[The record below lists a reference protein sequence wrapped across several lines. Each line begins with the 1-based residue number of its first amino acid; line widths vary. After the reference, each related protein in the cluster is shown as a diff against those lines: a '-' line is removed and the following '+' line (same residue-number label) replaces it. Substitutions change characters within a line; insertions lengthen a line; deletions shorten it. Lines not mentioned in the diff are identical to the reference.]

1 MKIKTSKKSTKTIE
15 IPEPVFKG
23 VVIDPFTGITKT
35 YTSEENFRK
44 AQLPYKFKRLIENIT
59 NDNTGNILFTDSEA
73 KGLITL
79 CMFIITRGM
88 IITYRDGD
96 KSIHCTDV
104 ENVPTEEFIADFGEI
119 YDDYGKSS
127 EEALNNAVRELD
139 KQFVRP
145 HVRNIRKYIAKWDL
159 YTSTI
164 NNVIIH
170 DYRNKD
176 TENITGKSWMSL
188 NIDIQFKNETIR
200 NDFIDF
206 INQFNMTYYDKVII
220 RKISSYCE

>member
-23 VVIDPFTGITKT
+23 VVINPFTGLTKT
-35 YTSEENFRK
+35 YTSEAEFQK
-44 AQLPYKFKRLIENIT
+44 AQLPYKFKQLIENIK
-59 NDNTGNILFTDSEA
+59 NVNTSFVDSEV
-73 KGLITL
+73 KGLINL
-79 CMFIITRGM
+79 CIFIIRRGM

-96 KSIHCTDV
+96 KSIHCTDI
-104 ENVPTEEFIADFGEI
+104 ENVPTEEFIAAFGEI
-119 YDDYGKSS
+119 YDDYEKSS
-127 EEALNNAVRELD
+127 EVALNDAVRELD

-145 HVRNIRKYIAKWDL
+145 YVRNIRKYIAKWDL

-164 NNVIIH
+164 NNVITH

-176 TENITGKSWMSL
+176 TENITDKSWMSL
-188 NIDIQFKNETIR
+188 NIDIQFKNEIIR

-206 INQFNMTYYDKVII
+206 INTFKMAYDKVII

>member
-1 MKIKTSKKSTKTIE
+1 MKVKTSTKSTKTIE
-15 IPEPVFKG
+15 IPEPVFNG
-23 VVIDPFTGITKT
+23 VIVNPFTGLTKT
-35 YTSEENFRK
+35 YTNDADFQK
-44 AQLPYKFKRLIENIT
+44 AQLPYNFKLLIENI
-59 NDNTGNILFTDSEA
+59 NNGNISLMDSETN
-73 KGLITL
+73 GLINL
-79 CMFIITRGM
+79 CNFITSRGM

-96 KSIHCTDV
+96 KSIHCTDI

-119 YDDYGKSS
+119 YDDYEKSP
-127 EEALNNAVRELD
+127 EVALNNAVRELD

-145 HVRNIRKYIAKWDL
+145 YVRNIRKYIAKWDL

-164 NNVIIH
+164 NNVITH

-188 NIDIQFKNETIR
+188 NIDIQFKSETIR

-206 INQFNMTYYDKVII
+206 INHFKMTCFYDNVII